1 MESLKVD
8 SDVAKVG
15 LMVMSSLRNSNDSNE
30 TKSDDNVETKSD
42 ESDDNAET
50 KSDESKPPSS
60 SKGLVT
66 MMAKSDPSEGV
77 GSKKSPG
84 QYSINNNNDNK
95 ALRRPREL

>member
-60 SKGLVT
+60 KGLVT
-66 MMAKSDPSEGV
+66 MMTKSDPSEGV

-84 QYSINNNNDNK
+84 QYSINNNDNK